1 MTSDWQT
8 GEDEPVRLSRKWV
21 AALLSVV
28 ALAAPV
34 LDAWLIVRGG
44 NTRHWAGEFFWAA
57 GAIPALLVALV
68 GGRRARRRAAVS
80 VLAFAVLFV
89 ALLAPPLILSVGS
102 H

>member
-1 MTSDWQT
+1 M
-8 GEDEPVRLSRKWV
+8 RLSRKWV

-68 GGRRARRRAAVS
+68 GGWRARRRAAVS
-80 VLAFAVLFV
+80 VLAFAVVFV
-89 ALLAPPLILSVGS
+89 ALLAPPFILSFGS

>member
-1 MTSDWQT
+1 M
-8 GEDEPVRLSRKWV
+8 RLPRKWV

-28 ALAAPV
+28 ALAAPA
-34 LDAWLIVRGG
+34 LDAWLVVHGG
-44 NTRHWAGEFFWAA
+44 NTTHWAGEFVWAA

-68 GGRRARRRAAVS
+68 GGWRARRRAAVS